1 MARRAN
7 TLTRF
12 VEDIVDNTKDF
23 VDDIVDRAKDVE
35 TDVRKTA
42 KNVVSDDEDESPKAA
57 KGSEIDALNKAI
69 ADLTTKVNQLAKKA
83 A

>member
-42 KNVVSDDEDESPKAA
+42 KNVVSDDDESPKAA